1 MADLI
6 SSWSNKLEAVP
17 SSHCIPL
24 HERPVDPV
32 PIVKDIPIIDLGK
45 AKGEERAVVVQQLL
59 KACQEYGFFQ
69 VINHGVPEDLMDEAM
84 KVYKEFFSLPVE
96 EKANY
101 AKEAANNTA
110 RGAATLYS
118 SSAKHYDSE
127 EHRYWRDVLEHS
139 CNLDGED
146 KITWPDNPPRY
157 REVIGT
163 YSDEARK
170 LSKIILALV
179 SEGLGLDAGYFDK
192 ELGQRM
198 LVNHYPA
205 CPNPS
210 LTLGVGGHCDPNL
223 ITIIQQQVYGLQ
235 ILKDEKWIGVEPQ
248 PHAFVVNSGLPLT
261 VISNGKLASVA
272 HRVVTN
278 TTQARTSI
286 GTFICP
292 EDVVEP
298 AKSLVGPAN
307 PPLFK
312 SFKWGVE
319 FMPHYLSKKSVYH
332 AALEPFKID
341 A

>member
-1 MADLI
+1 MADLLSNY
-6 SSWSNKLEAVP
+6 SSKLEAVP
-17 SSHCIPL
+17 PSHCLPL

-32 PIVKDIPIIDLGK
+32 EIVNTIPVIDLGK
-45 AKGEERAVVVQQLL
+45 AKGDERPAVVQQLM
-59 KACQEYGFFQ
+59 KAFEEYGFFQ
-69 VINHGVPEDLMDEAM
+69 IINHGVPEKLMEEAM
-84 KVYKEFFSLPVE
+84 KVSKELFSLPAE
-96 EKANY
+96 EKERY
-101 AKEAANNTA
+101 ATDVANNTA
-110 RGAATLYS
+110 TGAAKIYN

-139 CNLDGED
+139 ANLDGKDRE
-146 KITWPDNPPRY
+146 TWPDKPSRY
-157 REVIGT
+157 REVIGE
-163 YSDEARK
+163 YSDELRR
-170 LSKIILALV
+170 LSKVILGMVA
-179 SEGLGLDAGYFDK
+179 EGLGLEPGFFDK

-205 CPNPS
+205 CPDPS

-223 ITIIQQQVYGLQ
+223 ITIIQQEVYGLQ
-235 ILKDEKWIGVEPQ
+235 ILKDDKWIGVEPK
-248 PHAFVVNSGLPLT
+248 PNAFVVNSGLPIT

-278 TTQARTSI
+278 TTHSRTSI

-292 EDVVEP
+292 ENIVEP
-298 AKSLVGPAN
+298 AKALVSPGN
-307 PPLFK
+307 PPQFK
-312 SFKWGVE
+312 SFNWGTD

>member
-6 SSWSNKLEAVP
+6 SSRSNKLDAVP
-17 SSHCIPL
+17 PSYCIPL

-32 PIVKDIPIIDLGK
+32 PIAKDIPIVDLGK
-45 AKGEERAVVVQQLL
+45 AKGEERSVVVQQLL
-59 KACQEYGFFQ
+59 KACEEYGFFQ
-69 VINHGVPEDLMDEAM
+69 VINHGVAEDLMDEAVE
-84 KVYKEFFSLPVE
+84 VYKDFFSLPVE
-96 EKANY
+96 EKAHY

-127 EHRYWRDVLEHS
+127 DHRYWRDVLEHS
-139 CNLDGED
+139 CNHDGED
-146 KITWPDNPPRY
+146 KLNWPDNPPRY

-163 YSDEARK
+163 YSDELRK
-170 LSKIILALV
+170 LSKIILGLV
-179 SEGLGLDAGYFDK
+179 SEGLGLETGYFDK

-205 CPNPS
+205 CPNPT
-210 LTLGVGGHCDPNL
+210 LTLGIGGHCDVNL
-223 ITIIQQQVYGLQ
+223 ITIIQQEVYGLQ
-235 ILKDEKWIGVEPQ
+235 ILNDEKWIGVEPL
-248 PHAFVVNSGLPLT
+248 PHAFVVNSGLPLM
-261 VISNGKLASVA
+261 VISNGKLTSAA

-278 TTQARTSI
+278 TTRARTSI

-298 AKSLVGPAN
+298 AKSLFGPDN

-312 SFKWGVE
+312 SFKWSAE
-319 FMPHYLSKKSVYH
+319 FVPHYLSKKSVYH